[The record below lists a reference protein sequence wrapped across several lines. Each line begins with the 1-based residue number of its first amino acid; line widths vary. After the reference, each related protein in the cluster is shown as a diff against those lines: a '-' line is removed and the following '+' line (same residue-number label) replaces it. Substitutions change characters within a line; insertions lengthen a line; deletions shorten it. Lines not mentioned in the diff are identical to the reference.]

1 MSSPQQ
7 HQQLHAIPPGLT
19 NIDPALEG
27 VVKNFMRSEK
37 YARKIKYIVRATSVP
52 GRQNYKFAPATAL
65 APQETKIWRTN
76 LMQDEIAS
84 NNPFW
89 TARWMRVFGT
99 APRLDDSLL
108 KVPWIKCE
116 RPGAN
121 EGDPKAALPLHRRE
135 TYLDLRDNQNRNW
148 AMDSF
153 KEGIAFA
160 QKGQLDDAIK
170 AYSQAIQIDSKC
182 VEAYIAR
189 GCTLTNMRKWRA
201 AIMDFRAALGLDP
214 SNIHARQYLEN
225 TIAQEEE
232 HRLNPTLDM
241 NVQQDSNAF
250 APASA
255 PATGGAFDPNSN
267 LDNIN
272 ELVLDTENFDLNE
285 AGNKANNNIERKRR
299 KKKTNEHAILLAI
312 AIATE
317 VVTGATIEAEIG
329 VVIGVVIGVGTRV
342 ATEAETE
349 AETEAGIGVV
359 TGAETEVEIE
369 AGIEAGTE
377 VETGAG
383 TEEVSKR
390 RRVSLK
396 VATVTVTTVTSVQN
410 QVKIEVS
417 LKVYQQVSSPS
428 PIKESFEEPLPTAI
442 ISLKIG
448 KQQEALQI
456 PHSVSDHKD
465 KDNDKRD
472 AVADSKRQRSRTRS
486 RSRSPSRDRSK
497 PKSDNPIA
505 RAHSPHLKQE
515 VEERGKDQVKDKPK
529 EKDQETAVPSVKEP
543 AKNTPSQHRESE
555 VAVTETKTS
564 VVTKE
569 AKASVD
575 IVETKAAMAE
585 TKTPVV
591 VEEAKNVTESS
602 GKDKPA
608 EVRAKDEKGPKDAT
622 ARSASKDRSHDKKA
636 QDNNKSRP
644 SGSIGSPTGSNKRP
658 READTHDGRGRR
670 RDGSSSPA
678 RRRTDGGSKAHS
690 RSRSRTRGRSRSTS
704 RGRGGR
710 YSQAARSHSRDRDR
724 NRDRRGRSPSPHS
737 RSKNDGHHRNTS
749 RSRSPVGRNRDRSRS
764 VSRSRRNGDRA
775 RTRTRSRSPVKRA
788 RDSNS
793 NAGRRGRGGKGG
805 KRSGGGK
812 TLSGANTIEVSKDFM
827 EQRKKMRMKKDS
839 PSRSRSR

>member
-299 KKKTNEHAILLAI
+299 KKKSKGKRRNRNARDELDHYD
-312 AIATE
+312 E

-329 VVIGVVIGVGTRV
+329 V
-342 ATEAETE
+342 
-349 AETEAGIGVV
+349 
-359 TGAETEVEIE
+359 
-369 AGIEAGTE
+369 
-377 VETGAG
+377 
-383 TEEVSKR
+383 EVSKR

-396 VATVTVTTVTSVQN
+396 IATVTVTTVTSVQS

-456 PHSVSDHKD
+456 PHSVSVKI
-465 KDNDKRD
+465 
-472 AVADSKRQRSRTRS
+472 SISLCFQTTKRQRSRTRS

-543 AKNTPSQHRESE
+543 AKDTPSQHRESE

-575 IVETKAAMAE
+575 IVETKVAMAE

-793 NAGRRGRGGKGG
+793 NAGRRGRSDSKGQQQQRKRTKSGSPARSGGGGGSGGGGKGG